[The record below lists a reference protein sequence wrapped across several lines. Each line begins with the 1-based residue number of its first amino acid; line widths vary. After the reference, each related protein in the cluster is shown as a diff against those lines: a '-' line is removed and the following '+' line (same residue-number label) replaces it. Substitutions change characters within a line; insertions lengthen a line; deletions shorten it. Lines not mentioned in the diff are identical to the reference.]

1 MNTNKILLIILI
13 IIAFILGM
21 YLTNDYIEESFNNNN
36 DDDGMMNKKTKLL
49 DNVYETNDLNNIV
62 SKYNKYNETLIS
74 EHDGIENSEL
84 YKNYM
89 GDLKNKKVWKNMTL
103 SQCKD
108 ACNKLEGCV
117 GFSRDNVD
125 NDSEANCFPR
135 SHISICHS
143 IRKGS
148 PLQREN
154 ASKYNTYI
162 KLNVGNQKNKCL
174 GTNNLTLH
182 RNIILKSFS
191 KPDHFVSNLNNE
203 IKLKKYNFKGSEFLK
218 NCRFKIV
225 PGLSGEGT
233 VSFQIIDNFNEK
245 YYLCDNGL
253 GSITIIPINMDDSK
267 RTDLL
272 TRNRASF
279 ELLDGYANKHQITLR
294 TYSLTNN
301 HKYLILKNSNSEE
314 PKIGLV
320 NSKTALK
327 NPKDVTFDIIDDIK
341 HKSVLDI
348 DREYIT
354 QRTKPKIKKSKIGFS
369 SQEFRGR
376 RISSNDTD
384 NSNKEEFKSSKK
396 LKEYISIQNKIDIIL
411 LDGTK
416 IAINESTPDLRKLHP
431 LYNEIDNNLNDIKI
445 KIVKIK
451 VNSPNYQ
458 VGLFR
463 YPEYK
468 GGSPSNPPNHSNPW
482 KSDYSSDIPQKY
494 NNFYYVSENDDT
506 KPNLILESGDVLDL
520 KDNVYEQKIFNSKN
534 RGIHQHEKLLNKKPH
549 NMLWEFDGTKTKM
562 NNIVVHSIR
571 LVRIMNLNEDIKL
584 DNEYQYLLDVEK
596 DVEKDIGSRNYD
608 NISIDNYITTA
619 KKKLMRIK
627 EKINDKDRTLLEK
640 YKNNERALRE
650 LKASKGNLQMQEYA
664 NEYYFLKNRS
674 EDVTKNFN

>member
-36 DDDGMMNKKTKLL
+36 DDEIMNKKTKLL

-74 EHDGIENSEL
+74 EHDGIDNSKL

-125 NDSEANCFPR
+125 NDSEANCYPR

-233 VSFQIIDNFNEK
+233 ISFQIIDDFNEK

-294 TYSLTNN
+294 TYSSTNN
-301 HKYLILKNSNSEE
+301 HKYLILKNSDSDE

-320 NSKTALK
+320 DAKTALK
-327 NPKDVTFDIIDDIK
+327 KPKDVTFDIIDDIK

-348 DREYIT
+348 DREYVT
-354 QRTKPKIKKSKIGFS
+354 QKTKPKIKKSKVGFS

-376 RISSNDTD
+376 RISSNDAN
-384 NSNKEEFKSSKK
+384 NSNKEYFKSSKK
-396 LKEYISIQNKIDIIL
+396 FKEYVSIQNKIDIEL

-416 IAINESTPDLRKLHP
+416 IAVNESTPDLRKLHP
-431 LYNEIDNNLNDIKI
+431 LYNEIDNNLEDIKI

-451 VNSPNYQ
+451 INSPNYQ
-458 VGLFR
+458 VGLFKFPL
-463 YPEYK
+463 YQ
-468 GGSPSNPPNHSNPW
+468 GGNGSNPW
-482 KSDYSSDIPQKY
+482 GSEYLSNLPQKY
-494 NNFYYVSENDDT
+494 NDFYGVSGNNNNT

-520 KDNVYEQKIFNSKN
+520 KDNIYEQKIFNSNN
-534 RGIHQHEKLLNKKPH
+534 RRIHQHEKLLNKTPH
-549 NMLWEFDGTKTKM
+549 NMLCEFDGTRI
-562 NNIVVHSIR
+562 NNIVVYSIR
-571 LVRIMNLNEDIKL
+571 LSRIMNLNEDIKL

-596 DVEKDIGSRNYD
+596 DIGSRNYND
-608 NISIDNYITTA
+608 TNIDNYISTA
-619 KKKLMRIK
+619 KNKLMKIK
-627 EKINDKDRTLLEK
+627 EKINDNDRTLLEK
-640 YKNNERALRE
+640 YNNNERALRE